1 MSSMQVVGVVYRS
14 TDCCRPAL
22 PAPGHTD
29 HNGIEVGTANPQ
41 HHSCVQVLDPSLQ
54 QGHLPFILH
63 PANKM
68 PWLISLKMQRTGM
81 SKVGPELVSH
91 EIGKIPDELS
101 NHVFSVFLI
110 QTQMVLL

>member
-1 MSSMQVVGVVYRS
+1 MLFSSCAHS
-14 TDCCRPAL
+14 PAL

-54 QGHLPFILH
+54 QGHLPFIPH

-81 SKVGPELVSH
+81 SKVGPDCENK
-91 EIGKIPDELS
+91 GRA
-101 NHVFSVFLI
+101 
-110 QTQMVLL
+110 QLLGPQRDPGPVCCTAVPPGLAQALTHSGES